1 MLIDAASS
9 RLDVRVFTPDSLSL
23 VTGTSFA
30 APGFENASFSTSV
43 TVFFRFWGGPS
54 LAAALDGVSSEW
66 GCWVCICFSLL
77 SVSAGSD
84 CTACLGGVGGVLVVR
99 SCFAS
104 SAFSFISDR
113 GTDVFSCVAP
123 GSPTCAS
130 GASVWSRSSSSL
142 ISMNLL
148 AKCGSIFLRFIL
160 FLFASRFV
168 PSMRTWYVLFVW
180 SALWIVPVV
189 VHLPMSF
196 PRMLWQNTGSPTL
209 SGVCCF
215 VCSAHLSFSFR
226 YFAA

>member
-1 MLIDAASS
+1 MLIDAAS
-9 RLDVRVFTPDSLSL
+9 RCLDVRVFTPHSLSL

-43 TVFFRFWGGPS
+43 TVFFLFCGGLS
-54 LAAALDGVSSEW
+54 LATALVGVSSEL
-66 GCWVCICFSLL
+66 GCWACICCSLL
-77 SVSAGSD
+77 SVSAGSG

-104 SAFSFISDR
+104 SAFSSISDR

-130 GASVWSRSSSSL
+130 GASVWSRPSSL
-142 ISMNLL
+142 ISKNFL
-148 AKCGSIFLRFIL
+148 ARCGSIFLRFIL

-215 VCSAHLSFSFR
+215 VCSAHLPLSFR